1 MDNEEVGPGLV
12 AIPPPNPPSD
22 IIQSALFLPIS
33 ALSAEHRG
41 RKIRTIGQYVSHPS
55 FCVNETRVI
64 AYDVKSSIL
73 LLAAIA
79 TQATGPLATIL
90 INTSTPLLG
99 LTPALKPPPQDDG
112 YSRPPTMSN
121 GNRERQPL
129 SLDRGEFV
137 TVVGWLESNQSKLS
151 SQVSILT
158 RLSEEAIADHRS
170 IWVRLIRV
178 L

>member
-12 AIPPPNPPSD
+12 AIPPPK
-22 IIQSALFLPIS
+22 
-33 ALSAEHRG
+33 HRG
-41 RKIRTIGQYVSHPS
+41 KKIRTIGQYVPHPS
-55 FCVNETRVI
+55 VCVNETRVI

-99 LTPALKPPPQDDG
+99 QTPALKSLPQDDG

-129 SLDRGEFV
+129 SLERGEFV
-137 TVVGWLESNQSKLS
+137 TVVGWLESNQSRLS
-151 SQVSILT
+151 SQVSMLMRRRT
-158 RLSEEAIADHRS
+158 EVS
-170 IWVRLIRV
+170 
-178 L
+178 